1 MTNGHR
7 EKLKGIDERTVFT
20 GWRKFA
26 GAKFEKAGEVKKVKH
41 RFNRRIRRN
50 INQHLLEDIVE

>member
-7 EKLKGIDERTVFT
+7 EKLKDSDERTVFT
-20 GWRKFA
+20 GWRKLVP
-26 GAKFEKAGEVKKVKH
+26 KFEKAGEVKKVKH